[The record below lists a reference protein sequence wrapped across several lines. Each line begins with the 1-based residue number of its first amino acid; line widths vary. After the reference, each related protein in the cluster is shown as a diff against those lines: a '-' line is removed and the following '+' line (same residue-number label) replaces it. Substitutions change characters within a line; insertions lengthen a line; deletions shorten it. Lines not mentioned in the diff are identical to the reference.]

1 MNQHMRKL
9 DLDRMDED
17 ANDQDQ
23 LHRDTYDD
31 DAERSVIDDEQS
43 EDEDML
49 VPGTSSR
56 GQRMSGVEETM
67 FEMR

>member
-1 MNQHMRKL
+1 MRKL
-9 DLDRMDED
+9 DLDKMDED
-17 ANDQDQ
+17 IDNQSDNDRDSFDDQ
-23 LHRDTYDD
+23 SERGIISDD
-31 DAERSVIDDEQS
+31 DD

-49 VPGTSSR
+49 VPGSSGR

>member
-1 MNQHMRKL
+1 MKKL
-9 DLDRMDED
+9 DLDKMDED
-17 ANDQDQ
+17 EKDHS
-23 LHRDTYDD
+23 HRDSYDD
-31 DAERSVIDDEQS
+31 SERNTMDDES

-49 VPGTSSR
+49 VPGSSSR